1 MRHLS
6 RTNSRRTS
14 AAVADLFDKQAR
26 MMRRERALR
35 GGPALFLYERAF
47 EDILERLGGIRR
59 NFQSALLIGT
69 PDPGWPERLERF
81 ATTIQAVDPCP
92 PFAAAAGVIQGD
104 ADQLEFPAAS
114 FDLCVALG
122 TLDTINDL
130 PGALLGLRYV
140 LKPDPLLIGAMAGGD
155 TLPNLRAAMRAADAA
170 SGEASPRVHPRIEAA
185 SLGQLL
191 ASAGYRMPV
200 IDVDRVKV
208 SYHHLRDLVRDLRS
222 MGMTNVLR
230 QRNRTPLSRAA
241 LAAAEEQFATAQE
254 DGRTIETF
262 ELLHFAAWTPPE
274 QSYG

>member
-81 ATTIQAVDPCP
+81 ATTIQAGDPCP

-114 FDLCVALG
+114 FDLCVAIDQASEMLKK
-122 TLDTINDL
+122 
-130 PGALLGLRYV
+130 AL
-140 LKPDPLLIGAMAGGD
+140 
-155 TLPNLRAAMRAADAA
+155 
-170 SGEASPRVHPRIEAA
+170 
-185 SLGQLL
+185 
-191 ASAGYRMPV
+191 SA
-200 IDVDRVKV
+200 
-208 SYHHLRDLVRDLRS
+208 
-222 MGMTNVLR
+222 
-230 QRNRTPLSRAA
+230 Q
-241 LAAAEEQFATAQE
+241 
-254 DGRTIETF
+254 
-262 ELLHFAAWTPPE
+262 
-274 QSYG
+274 